1 MKIFWICGHHSVSEA
16 IKNPKRKVVQVI
28 CKENSPIEKLCN
40 AHNVKYQYYKHNDE
54 SKIIKNKDN
63 IAHQHTFAQI
73 ESVPNQSLKNI
84 SSSDKINFIA
94 LENITDVRNIGSIVR
109 TSVCFGLYGLIIE
122 KKNFK
127 SDSMEMYKAA
137 SGAMEHINIYS
148 VSNLNQSLRDIK
160 EKNFF
165 IYGFDSNQG
174 ETFNES
180 SIEKTNNIF
189 VLGSE
194 GSGLKELTKKNC
206 DFLVKLNMAST
217 IESLNVANACS
228 AALGIFNYISDKK
241 KAQI

>member
-1 MKIFWICGHHSVSEA
+1 
-16 IKNPKRKVVQVI
+16 
-28 CKENSPIEKLCN
+28 
-40 AHNVKYQYYKHNDE
+40 
-54 SKIIKNKDN
+54 
-63 IAHQHTFAQI
+63 
-73 ESVPNQSLKNI
+73 
-84 SSSDKINFIA
+84 
-94 LENITDVRNIGSIVR
+94 
-109 TSVCFGLYGLIIE
+109 
-122 KKNFK
+122 
-127 SDSMEMYKAA
+127 
-137 SGAMEHINIYS
+137 MEHINIYS

-228 AALGIFNYISDKK
+228 AALGIFNYILNKK
-241 KAQI
+241 KAQ